1 MHLAPERARF
11 RVLSL
16 YPHPRH
22 IGHVVLDEEGLVPGA
37 AFSCRTKR
45 FPTLRGKVASLE
57 RLFAASLDRYAPSI
71 IVIVRASGCAWLDAM
86 MTRAITLADATGLP
100 LRVRYEAELM
110 SVFADER
117 CEAYDK
123 LGQSVTC
130 AFFPELANG
139 ITSWGR
145 GHRDDR
151 LRHRRS
157 TWKAAA
163 GAVAVLAETRSA
175 AVRRIACGSIP
186 AGLRAL
192 LDHAEASPAI

>member
-1 MHLAPERARF
+1 MHLALERARF

-22 IGHVVLDEEGLVPGA
+22 IGHVVLDEEGLVPRA

-45 FPTLRGKVASLE
+45 FPTLDGKI
-57 RLFAASLDRYAPSI
+57 ASLDRLFADSLERHEPTAV
-71 IVIVRASGCAWLDAM
+71 VIVRAAGCAWLDAM
-86 MTRAITLADATGLP
+86 MTRALDLADATGLP
-100 LRVRYEAELM
+100 MRVRHEAALT
-110 SVFADER
+110 SLFVDDGV
-117 CEAYDK
+117 EAYDK
-123 LGQSVTC
+123 LGQSVTT
-130 AFFPELANG
+130 AFFPELARG

-145 GHRDDR
+145 GHRDQY

-163 GAVAVLAETRSA
+163 AAVAVLAEMRPA
-175 AVRRIACGSIP
+175 AVRRIACGPIP

-192 LDHAEASPAI
+192 LDRAEASPAI